1 MKKKALRDKIM
12 EEVVRLRTIPKNKV
26 RIPTR
31 FGEIV
36 IINKSGEK

>member
-26 RIPTR
+26 RIPIR
-31 FGEIV
+31 FGERV